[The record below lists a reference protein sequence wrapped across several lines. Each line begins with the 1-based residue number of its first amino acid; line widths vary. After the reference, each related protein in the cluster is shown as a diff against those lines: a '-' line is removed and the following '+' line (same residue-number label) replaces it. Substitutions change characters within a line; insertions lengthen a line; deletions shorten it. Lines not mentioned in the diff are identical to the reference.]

1 MTGIAVIV
9 FAILAA
15 LALGFV
21 IGRIW
26 QIRCVE
32 LERRASFTIPTVA
45 RIPLPRRAETTEQAS
60 ASAARR
66 HCTIDNRPDQ
76 SGTADL
82 FMQPPRR
89 GPAKSSTSVTSRPPE
104 HLLIP

>member
-45 RIPLPRRAETTEQAS
+45 RIPLPRGAETSEQAS
-60 ASAARR
+60 ASAARC
-66 HCTIDNRPDQ
+66 HSTIDNRPDQ
-76 SGTADL
+76 RGTADL
-82 FMQPPRR
+82 FVQPSRR
-89 GPAKSSTSVTSRPPE
+89 GSAKSSTSVTSRPSE
-104 HLLIP
+104 IY